1 MSPDNESLAGFIKA
15 RYQKRVADD
24 HISNM
29 LRAFG
34 GVYIMGPKW
43 CGKSWT
49 GMNHSNSYF
58 LVDEEDNADYAD
70 RHPKEA
76 LKGDFPR
83 LIDEWQIVPKL
94 WDVAR
99 REVDFSDGPGIFIFT
114 GSASPP
120 KDSEEKIQHSGV
132 GRFVRVMM
140 RPMSLIESGRSSG
153 AVSIA
158 RMFDGTE
165 RYEGRSTMNPSE
177 AVKLIC
183 RGGWPAGLKL
193 DDDIAAMVPKSYV
206 SMISGADMSRIYG
219 DSWKSSIMRRVIR
232 SLARNSATEAT
243 ISTLVS
249 DIASE
254 EERMSEPTAKKYLE
268 ILKDLYLIIEQEAWN
283 PSPRSRTFLRTS
295 PKRHFVDPSLA
306 AAALGVGPEKLMA
319 DTRLAGFL
327 FESLCYRD
335 LCVYVENSYEKVYHY
350 RDKYNLEIDCIV
362 GSEEGKWGAFEVKL
376 GSSDFDN
383 AAAKLLRLKKRMASD
398 ASEPAFL
405 AILSASGG
413 GAYLRDDGI
422 AVIPLDCL
430 GP

>member
-1 MSPDNESLAGFIKA
+1 MSPDDELLADFVRA
-15 RYQKRVADD
+15 RYQKRIVDD
-24 HISNM
+24 HISDV

-49 GMNHSNSYF
+49 GMYHSNSYF

-99 REVDFSDGPGIFIFT
+99 REVDFSDGPGMFIFT

-120 KDSEEKIQHSGV
+120 KEERQHSGV
-132 GRFVRVMM
+132 GRFARVMM
-140 RPMSLIESGRSSG
+140 RPMSLFESGRSSG

-158 RMFDGTE
+158 KMFDGTE
-165 RYEGRSTMNPSE
+165 RYEGRSTINASE
-177 AVKLIC
+177 AVRLIC

-193 DDDIAAMVPKSYV
+193 DEDIAAMVPASYA
-206 SMISGADMSRIYG
+206 SMISSADLSRIYG
-219 DSWKSSIMRRVIR
+219 DSWKPSIMGRVIR
-232 SLARNSATEAT
+232 SLARNNATEAT
-243 ISTLVS
+243 LSTLIS
-249 DIASE
+249 DVANE
-254 EERMSEPTAKKYLE
+254 EERMSEPTARKYLG
-268 ILKDLYLIIEQEAWN
+268 ILKDLYLIVEQEAWD

-306 AAALGVGPEKLMA
+306 VASLGVSPEKLMA
-319 DTRLAGFL
+319 NPRFVGFL

-335 LCVYVENSYEKVYHY
+335 LCVYVENSYGKVYHY
-350 RDKYNLEIDCIV
+350 RDKYNLEVDCIV
-362 GSEEGKWGAFEVKL
+362 ESKDGKWGAIEVKL
-376 GSSDFDN
+376 SSSDFEI
-383 AAAKLLRLKKRMASD
+383 AAANLLALKKRMASD
-398 ASEPAFL
+398 APAPAFL

-422 AVIPLDCL
+422 AVIPLDCM